1 MTYEGDSELDDGHDR
16 GFAAAVRDSLA
27 VDPLPTIRALAE
39 SAGIPESDI
48 MHFAL
53 VRWASAGSEALL
65 TLEPSALQELIAARV
80 AQDWPK
86 VAGMIDWLAA
96 GMESDRW
103 R

>member
-1 MTYEGDSELDDGHDR
+1 MTYEDESELDAVGDR

-39 SAGIPESDI
+39 SSGIAEADI
-48 MHFAL
+48 IHFAL

-65 TLEPSALQELIAARV
+65 AVEPAALRELIAARG

-96 GMESDRW
+96 GLESDRW